1 MPHRKLLFCS
11 VIQGGA
17 RARVK
22 RTLLCGSMNVALKT
36 NGDLLHCNRCSET
49 NADLL
54 QFSDTPS
61 SSPIGT
67 TL

>member
-22 RTLLCGSMNVALKT
+22 RTLLCGSMNVALQT
-36 NGDLLHCNRCSET
+36 NVNLLHRNRCSET

-54 QFSDTPS
+54 QF
-61 SSPIGT
+61 
-67 TL
+67 